1 MNVSEFTPFESIAKV
16 ESNIRGSPLVE
27 QSEQPCEGTVDF
39 DGPDDAANPVNWSSS
54 YKWSI
59 VGVIS
64 IMSLVVWAFESVVAF
79 RKVSDAHPDFSN
91 LAILKCAPAT
101 PRILEEF
108 HSHSQLEATILISI
122 WELGEV
128 VGPLVVGPLSEVYG
142 RLPVYH
148 TANVLFIA
156 FSIVAAESR
165 NINMLIACRF
175 LLGFSVSSTTLNPCI
190 VGDLFEP
197 ENRGRA
203 IAVMGMTPFIAPIL
217 GPIIGGLISQAK
229 GWRWIFRLTTIITV
243 AFELCFL
250 IVYRELYQPT
260 ILERKARRM
269 RKETGNKLFTVKI
282 PSSNFSK
289 DLAGSVNNPA
299 SETSIPLARSAS
311 HIHLRGFCFELHVYH
326 HNYEDRSI

>member
-1 MNVSEFTPFESIAKV
+1 M
-16 ESNIRGSPLVE
+16 
-27 QSEQPCEGTVDF
+27 
-39 DGPDDAANPVNWSSS
+39 
-54 YKWSI
+54 
-59 VGVIS
+59 
-64 IMSLVVWAFESVVAF
+64 
-79 RKVSDAHPDFSN
+79 
-91 LAILKCAPAT
+91 CAPAT

-108 HSHSQLEATILISI
+108 HSQSQLEATILISI

-148 TANVLFIA
+148 TANVLFIV
-156 FSIVAAESR
+156 FSIVAAESW

-175 LLGFSVSSTTLNPCI
+175 LLGFSVASTTLNPCI

-229 GWRWIFRLTTIITV
+229 GWRWTFRLTTIITV

-250 IVYRELYQPT
+250 IVYRESYQPT

-269 RKETGNKLFTVKI
+269 RKETGNKLLQSRFHREISARTLLGQSIIRPAKLLFLSPVLLLISICGAFASSYTYIIITTMTGVFEKDYGFSERSVGLTYLGLGKWTHCLPQFLL
-282 PSSNFSK
+282 PSYPF
-289 DLAGSVNNPA
+289 
-299 SETSIPLARSAS
+299 
-311 HIHLRGFCFELHVYH
+311 
-326 HNYEDRSI
+326 

>member
-1 MNVSEFTPFESIAKV
+1 MK
-16 ESNIRGSPLVE
+16 L
-27 QSEQPCEGTVDF
+27 
-39 DGPDDAANPVNWSSS
+39 
-54 YKWSI
+54 
-59 VGVIS
+59 
-64 IMSLVVWAFESVVAF
+64 
-79 RKVSDAHPDFSN
+79 SDAHPGLSN
-91 LAILKCAPAT
+91 LAILMCAPAT

-108 HSHSQLEATILISI
+108 HSQSQLKATILISI

-128 VGPLVVGPLSEVYG
+128 VGPLIVGPLSEVYG

-148 TANVLFIA
+148 SANVLFIA

-175 LLGFSVSSTTLNPCI
+175 LLGFSVASTTLNPCI

-229 GWRWIFRLTTIITV
+229 GWRWTFRLTTIITV

-250 IVYRELYQPT
+250 IVYRESYQPT

-269 RKETGNKLFTVKI
+269 RKETGNKLLQSRFHRAISARTLLGQSIIRPAKLLFLSPVLLLI
-282 PSSNFSK
+282 SICGAFASSYTYIIITTMTGVFEKDYGFSERYVG
-289 DLAGSVNNPA
+289 LTYLGLG
-299 SETSIPLARSAS
+299 T
-311 HIHLRGFCFELHVYH
+311 
-326 HNYEDRSI
+326 